1 MIPRSSDPE
10 LRHPPLPALHATES
24 LSSASG
30 RSGGAV
36 NPRIMSAFGAEP
48 PPAARLKTLLE
59 RLVFW
64 VERPLSNAWRIR
76 VRGVGMNR

>member
-36 NPRIMSAFGAEP
+36 NPRIMSAFGADLPLRGRSTNAEDCLLAVIR
-48 PPAARLKTLLE
+48 AAGGLY
-59 RLVFW
+59 VQ
-64 VERPLSNAWRIR
+64 NA
-76 VRGVGMNR
+76 GFD